1 MSSPKG
7 ADEAPAKPDET
18 LMEEVASG
26 RAESVGPLYERYA
39 PAIFGMATRALGRPA
54 AEEIVQE
61 VFLEVW
67 RHAAKFDAKRGPF
80 RPWLFQ
86 IAHYRIANE
95 LRRRSRRPHI
105 EPDPEGERLAGL
117 ADPAPD
123 PSEESWFAYRKEVLR
138 SAVEQLPPPQRQ
150 ALGLAFFQELPHDQI
165 AAALNLPLG
174 TAKSRIRA
182 GLRSLR
188 VRLSPMAATLLV
200 LALVTAAGL
209 VVESRRSELR
219 DERALAMLTSSE
231 SVALHLSPVAGVS
244 PATHG
249 NYRFQPGSPIAVITF
264 SHFPDAPAGFVYQA
278 WVRHGNR
285 WISLGTATPD
295 REGHARLIAEDPAL
309 AAPPEAVRV
318 TLEKSGGSRE
328 PTGRDLIVF
337 PARDSN

>member
-1 MSSPKG
+1 MSTPKG
-7 ADEAPAKPDET
+7 NDEAPAKADEE
-18 LMEEVASG
+18 LMGEVASG
-26 RAESVGPLYERYA
+26 QAESVGPLYERYA
-39 PAIFGMATRALGRPA
+39 PAIFGMAARALGRPA

-80 RPWLFQ
+80 RPWIFQ
-86 IAHYRIANE
+86 IAHFRVANE
-95 LRRRSRRPHI
+95 LRRRSRRPQI
-105 EPDPEGERLAGL
+105 EPDSEGERLAGL
-117 ADPAPD
+117 AEPSPD

-188 VRLSPMAATLLV
+188 VRLSPIAATLLV
-200 LALVTAAGL
+200 LALIIAAGL
-209 VVESRRSELR
+209 LVETRQSALR
-219 DERALAMLTSSE
+219 GDRALAMLTSSE

-249 NYRFQPGSPIAVITF
+249 NYRFRPGSPIAVITF
-264 SHFPDAPAGFVYQA
+264 SHFPEAPGGFVYQA
-278 WVRHGNR
+278 WVRHGDR

-309 AAPPEAVRV
+309 AAPPDAMRV

-328 PTGRDLIVF
+328 PTGPDVIVF
-337 PARDSN
+337 LARDAN

>member
-1 MSSPKG
+1 MG
-7 ADEAPAKPDET
+7 
-18 LMEEVASG
+18 EVASG

-86 IAHYRIANE
+86 IAHFRIANE
-95 LRRRSRRPHI
+95 LRRRSRRPQI

-188 VRLSPMAATLLV
+188 GRLSPIAATLLV

-209 VVESRRSELR
+209 LVETRRGALR
-219 DERALAMLTSSE
+219 GDRALTMLTSSD
-231 SVALHLSPVAGVS
+231 SVALHLSPTAGVG

-249 NYRFQPGSPIAVITF
+249 NYRFRPGSPIAVITF
-264 SHFPDAPAGFVYQA
+264 SHFPEAPVGFVYQA
-278 WVRHGNR
+278 WVRHGDR

-309 AAPPEAVRV
+309 AAPPDAIRV
-318 TLEKSGGSRE
+318 TLEKSGGSLE
-328 PTGRDLIVF
+328 PTGRDVIVF
-337 PARDSN
+337 PARDAN